1 MSSSESSQTSLS
13 ARQAYSNRS
22 EDDSHHEQTTVN
34 LPMGNMMV
42 SLFVMVLNQS
52 GGTGKQPFTQM
63 SGSY

>member
-1 MSSSESSQTSLS
+1 
-13 ARQAYSNRS
+13 
-22 EDDSHHEQTTVN
+22 
-34 LPMGNMMV
+34 MGNMMV